1 MRWAMSKQVAE
12 NVDWFWRTFDEL
24 SNVQVYG
31 ILALRQQVFVLEQE
45 CLYLDVD
52 GRDAEAL
59 HLFGC
64 VGEDSLEEDRAN
76 NIVAYA
82 RLLPPNTRYAE
93 PSIGRVL
100 VVESARGGGLGKGL
114 IVRCLEKCKKAYAD
128 YPVKVSAQVYLARFY
143 QSFGFEVVG
152 EPYDDGGIPHV
163 GMVRFDS

>member
-1 MRWAMSKQVAE
+1 MNNREPLSM
-12 NVDWFWRTFDEL
+12 DWYWREFGAL
-24 SNVQVYG
+24 SNEQVYD
-31 ILALRQQVFVLEQE
+31 ILAVRQQVFVLEQK

-52 GRDAEAL
+52 GRDSAAL

-64 VGEDSLEEDRAN
+64 N
-76 NIVAYA
+76 NSDEIMAYA

-100 VVESARGGGLGKGL
+100 VVEAARGEGLGQEL
-114 IVRCLEKCKKAYAD
+114 IRRCLEKCELAYTGHS
-128 YPVKVSAQVYLARFY
+128 VKISAQVYLKDFY

-163 GMVRFDS
+163 GMVRYAP